1 MTGANRIRG
10 SRVHPGKHEREGQL
24 MSHHF
29 AVKWLKA
36 FRDSP
41 EAVVALYADG
51 FLFED
56 PILGQRITSRE
67 ELLRVFAPYANKD
80 TENGIG
86 INNFRIDEV
95 VGDEKSAIYRWTW
108 EAPTATAFVGVPTG
122 GKVPGARG
130 ITYHQYNDQGL
141 IVREASLW
149 DVATAVA
156 ELGQPVESRSVAPS
170 PALV

>member
-1 MTGANRIRG
+1 
-10 SRVHPGKHEREGQL
+10 
-24 MSHHF
+24 MSHAF

-36 FRDSP
+36 FRESA
-41 EAVVALYADG
+41 EAVVALYADD

-56 PILGQRITSRE
+56 PILGQSITSKD

-95 VGDEKSAIYRWTW
+95 VGDEKAAIYRWTW
-108 EAPTATAFVGVPTG
+108 QAPTATAFVGVPTN

-130 ITYHQYNDQGL
+130 ITFHIYDSDGR
-141 IVREASLW
+141 IKREESFW
-149 DVATAVA
+149 DCATAVRD
-156 ELGQPVESRSVAPS
+156 LGLPVDPTAVAKAR
-170 PALV
+170 ALV

>member
-1 MTGANRIRG
+1 
-10 SRVHPGKHEREGQL
+10 
-24 MSHHF
+24 MSHAF

-36 FRDSP
+36 FRESA
-41 EAVVALYADG
+41 EAVVALYADD

-56 PILGQRITSRE
+56 PILGQSITSKD
-67 ELLRVFAPYANKD
+67 ELLRVFAPYANAD

-95 VGDEKSAIYRWTW
+95 VGDKKAAVYRWTW
-108 EAPTATAFVGVPTG
+108 QAPTAAAFVGVPTN

-130 ITYHQYNDQGL
+130 ITFHIYDEDGR
-141 IVREASLW
+141 IKREESFW
-149 DVATAVA
+149 DCATAVRD
-156 ELGQPVESRSVAPS
+156 LGLPVDPTSVSKS

>member
-1 MTGANRIRG
+1 
-10 SRVHPGKHEREGQL
+10 
-24 MSHHF
+24 MSHAF

-36 FRDSP
+36 FRESP
-41 EAVVALYADG
+41 EAVVALYADD

-56 PILGQRITSRE
+56 PILGQSITSKE

-95 VGDEKSAIYRWTW
+95 VGDDKAAIYRWTW
-108 EAPTATAFVGVPTG
+108 FAPTAAAFIGVPTN

-130 ITYHQYNDQGL
+130 ITFHIYDTDGR
-141 IVREASLW
+141 IKREESFW
-149 DVATAVA
+149 DAATAVRDIG
-156 ELGQPVESRSVAPS
+156 LPVDPTAVAKLS
-170 PALV
+170 ALV

>member
-1 MTGANRIRG
+1 
-10 SRVHPGKHEREGQL
+10 

-36 FRDSP
+36 FRESP
-41 EAVVALYADG
+41 EAVVALYADD

-56 PILGQRITSRE
+56 PILGQTITTKE
-67 ELLRVFAPYANKD
+67 ELLRVFAPYANAD

-95 VGDEKSAIYRWTW
+95 VGDDKAAIYRWTW
-108 EAPTATAFVGVPTG
+108 QAPTAAAFIGIPTG

-130 ITYHQYNDQGL
+130 ITFHVYDDDGRITH
-141 IVREASLW
+141 EESFW
-149 DVATAVA
+149 DAATAVRD
-156 ELGQPVESRSVAPS
+156 LGQPVDPSSVSHSAV
-170 PALV
+170 LV

>member
-1 MTGANRIRG
+1 
-10 SRVHPGKHEREGQL
+10 
-24 MSHHF
+24 MSHAF

-36 FRDSP
+36 FRESA
-41 EAVVALYADG
+41 EAVAALYADD

-56 PILGQRITSRE
+56 PILGQSVTSKD

-80 TENGIG
+80 TGNGIG

-95 VGDEKSAIYRWTW
+95 VGDEKAAIYRWTW
-108 EAPTATAFVGVPTG
+108 RAPTAAAFVGVPTD

-130 ITYHQYNDQGL
+130 ITFHIYDSDGR
-141 IVREASLW
+141 IKREESFW
-149 DVATAVA
+149 DCATAVRD
-156 ELGQPVESRSVAPS
+156 LGLPVDPTAVAKS

>member
-1 MTGANRIRG
+1 
-10 SRVHPGKHEREGQL
+10 
-24 MSHHF
+24 MSHSF

-36 FRDSP
+36 FRESP
-41 EAVVALYADG
+41 QAVVALYADE

-56 PILGQRITSRE
+56 PILGQSITSKD
-67 ELLRVFAPYANKD
+67 ELLRVFAPYANAD
-80 TENGIG
+80 AANGIG
-86 INNFRIDEV
+86 INKFRIDEV

-108 EAPTATAFVGVPTG
+108 TAPTATAFVGVPTN

-130 ITYHQYNDQGL
+130 ITFHVYNEDGL

-156 ELGQPVESRSVAPS
+156 DLGQPVDPRSVSTTA
-170 PALV
+170 ALV

>member
-1 MTGANRIRG
+1 
-10 SRVHPGKHEREGQL
+10 
-24 MSHHF
+24 MSHFF

-36 FRDSP
+36 FRESP
-41 EAVVALYADG
+41 EAVVALYADE

-56 PILGQRITSRE
+56 PILAQKITSRE

-95 VGDEKSAIYRWTW
+95 IGDEQAAVYRWTW
-108 EAPTATAFVGVPTG
+108 QAPTAGAFVGVPTN

-130 ITYHQYNDQGL
+130 ITFHIYDADGR
-141 IVREASLW
+141 IKREPSFW
-149 DVATAVA
+149 DVTTAVHDLGLPVDPTAVA
-156 ELGQPVESRSVAPS
+156 KM

>member
-1 MTGANRIRG
+1 
-10 SRVHPGKHEREGQL
+10 
-24 MSHHF
+24 MSHTF

-36 FRDSP
+36 FRTSA
-41 EAVVALYADG
+41 EAVVALYADD

-95 VGDEKSAIYRWTW
+95 VGDKNAAIYRWTW
-108 EAPTATAFVGVPTG
+108 HAPTAAAFVGVPTQG
-122 GKVPGARG
+122 AVPGARG
-130 ITYHQYNDQGL
+130 ITFHIYDTT
-141 IVREASLW
+141 VASSGKRASGMSRLRSAISVCPSTRQLW
-149 DVATAVA
+149 
-156 ELGQPVESRSVAPS
+156 PRPRPS
-170 PALV
+170 SERNSDEP

>member
-1 MTGANRIRG
+1 
-10 SRVHPGKHEREGQL
+10 
-24 MSHHF
+24 MSHTF

-36 FRDSP
+36 FRESA
-41 EAVVALYADG
+41 EAVVALYADD

-56 PILGQRITSRE
+56 PILGQTITSKE

-95 VGDEKSAIYRWTW
+95 VGDERAAIYRWTW
-108 EAPTATAFVGVPTG
+108 HAPTATAFVGVPTN

-130 ITYHQYNDQGL
+130 ITFHIYDADGR
-141 IVREASLW
+141 IKREESFW
-149 DVATAVA
+149 DCATAVRD
-156 ELGQPVESRSVAPS
+156 LGLPVDPTAVAKT

>member
-1 MTGANRIRG
+1 
-10 SRVHPGKHEREGQL
+10 
-24 MSHHF
+24 MSHAF
-29 AVKWLKA
+29 AIKWLKA

-41 EAVVALYADG
+41 EAIVALYADG

-56 PILGQRITSRE
+56 PILGQKITDRD

-108 EAPTATAFVGVPTG
+108 TAPTATAFVGVPTN

-130 ITYHQYNDQGL
+130 ITFHVYDDEGL
-141 IVREASLW
+141 IVKEASLW
-149 DVATAVA
+149 DVATAVG
-156 ELGQPVESRSVAPS
+156 ELGLPIEPRSVANPVN
-170 PALV
+170 A

>member
-1 MTGANRIRG
+1 
-10 SRVHPGKHEREGQL
+10 

-36 FRDSP
+36 FRESP
-41 EAVVALYADG
+41 EAVVALYADD

-56 PILGQRITSRE
+56 PILGQSITSRE
-67 ELLRVFAPYANKD
+67 ELLRVFAPYANAD

-95 VGDEKSAIYRWTW
+95 VGDEKAAIYRWTW
-108 EAPTATAFVGVPTG
+108 NAPTAAAFVGIPAG

-130 ITYHQYNDQGL
+130 ITFHVYDENGL
-141 IVREASLW
+141 IKREESFW
-149 DVATAVA
+149 DVATAVSD
-156 ELGQPVESRSVAPS
+156 LGQPVEPSSVSHTA
-170 PALV
+170 ALV

>member
-1 MTGANRIRG
+1 
-10 SRVHPGKHEREGQL
+10 
-24 MSHHF
+24 MSHTF

-36 FRDSP
+36 FRESP
-41 EAVVALYADG
+41 EAVVALYADD
-51 FLFED
+51 FVFED
-56 PILGQRITSRE
+56 PILGQTITDKD

-108 EAPTATAFVGVPTG
+108 EAPTATAFVGVPAN
-122 GKVPGARG
+122 GKVPGSRG
-130 ITYHQYNDQGL
+130 ITFHVYNDEGL
-141 IVREASLW
+141 IVKEASLW

-156 ELGQPVESRSVAPS
+156 ELGLPIEPRSVAKS
-170 PALV
+170 VVNA

>member
-1 MTGANRIRG
+1 
-10 SRVHPGKHEREGQL
+10 

-36 FRDSP
+36 FRESP
-41 EAVVALYADG
+41 EAVVALYADD

-56 PILGQRITSRE
+56 PILGQSITSRE
-67 ELLRVFAPYANKD
+67 ELLRVFAPYANAD

-95 VGDEKSAIYRWTW
+95 VGDEKAAIYRWTW
-108 EAPTATAFVGVPTG
+108 NAPTAAAFVGIPAG

-130 ITYHQYNDQGL
+130 ITFHIYDENGL
-141 IVREASLW
+141 IKREESFW
-149 DVATAVA
+149 DVATAVSD
-156 ELGQPVESRSVAPS
+156 LGQPVEPSSVSRTA
-170 PALV
+170 ALV

>member
-1 MTGANRIRG
+1 
-10 SRVHPGKHEREGQL
+10 
-24 MSHHF
+24 MSHTF

-36 FRDSP
+36 FRTSA
-41 EAVVALYADG
+41 EAVVDLYADD

-56 PILGQRITSRE
+56 PILGQRITSKE
-67 ELLRVFAPYANKD
+67 DLLRVFAPYANKD

-95 VGDEKSAIYRWTW
+95 VGDKNAAIYRWTW
-108 EAPTATAFVGVPTG
+108 QAPTAAAFVGVPTD

-130 ITYHQYNDQGL
+130 ITFHIYDADGR
-141 IVREASLW
+141 IKREASFW
-149 DVATAVA
+149 DVSTAVRDLGLPVDPTAVA
-156 ELGQPVESRSVAPS
+156 KI

>member
-1 MTGANRIRG
+1 
-10 SRVHPGKHEREGQL
+10 

-36 FRDSP
+36 FRTSP
-41 EAVVALYADG
+41 EAVVALYADD

-56 PILGQRITSRE
+56 PILGQTITTKE
-67 ELLRVFAPYANKD
+67 ELLRVFAPYANTD

-95 VGDEKSAIYRWTW
+95 VGDDKAAVYRWTW
-108 EAPTATAFVGVPTG
+108 QAPTATAFIGIPTG

-130 ITYHQYNDQGL
+130 ITFHIYDDDGR
-141 IVREASLW
+141 IRREESFW
-149 DVATAVA
+149 DAATAVRD
-156 ELGQPVESRSVAPS
+156 LGQPVDSSSVTHSAV
-170 PALV
+170 LV

>member
-1 MTGANRIRG
+1 
-10 SRVHPGKHEREGQL
+10 
-24 MSHHF
+24 MSHTF

-36 FRDSP
+36 FRTSP
-41 EAVVALYADG
+41 EAVVALYADD

-95 VGDEKSAIYRWTW
+95 VGDKHAAIYRWTW
-108 EAPTATAFVGVPTG
+108 HAPTAAAFVGVPTHG
-122 GKVPGARG
+122 AVPGARG
-130 ITYHQYNDQGL
+130 ITFHIYDTDGR
-141 IVREASLW
+141 IKREASFW
-149 DVATAVA
+149 DVSTAVRDLGLPVDPTAVA
-156 ELGQPVESRSVAPS
+156 KAPV
-170 PALV
+170 LV